1 MPCSIPVRLVTPL
14 EASRGAAVRLTSAML
29 VSALGRRISAE
40 GGNAAVL
47 AKGDATAGSILLI
60 CMEKGIVQSVR
71 ERVLDQSGVYA
82 WTSVGPADP
91 DHLSAYLERRRS
103 RDSDIWIVELDIA
116 NAERFA
122 AETG

>member
-1 MPCSIPVRLVTPL
+1 MTPL
-14 EASRGAAVRLTSAML
+14 EASRGTAVRLTSAML
-29 VSALGRRISAE
+29 VSALLRRISTE

-60 CMEKGIVQSVR
+60 CMEKGVVQSVR

-82 WTSVGPADP
+82 WTPVGPADP
-91 DHLSAYLERRRS
+91 GALSAYLERRRT

>member
-1 MPCSIPVRLVTPL
+1 MT
-14 EASRGAAVRLTSAML
+14 ARLTSAML
-29 VSALGRRISAE
+29 VSALIRRVGAE

-60 CMEKGIVQSVR
+60 CVEKGVVQSVR
-71 ERVLDQSGVYA
+71 ERVLDRTGAYV
-82 WTSVGPADP
+82 WTAVGPAEP
-91 DHLSAYLERRRS
+91 DERTAYLERRRA
-103 RDSDIWIVELDIA
+103 RDSDLWLVELDVA